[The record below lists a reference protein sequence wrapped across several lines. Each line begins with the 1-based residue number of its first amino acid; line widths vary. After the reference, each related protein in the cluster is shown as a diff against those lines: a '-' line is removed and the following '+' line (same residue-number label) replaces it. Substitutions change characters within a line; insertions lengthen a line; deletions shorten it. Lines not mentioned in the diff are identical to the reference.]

1 MGAMSAERG
10 QIMKQ
15 AMKRVMIAL
24 PALILSLSTWP
35 SAGTLAAVKSAH
47 LRDAAIT
54 PQFIGARAPL
64 RFAKHQDDD
73 RNQGYEQE
81 NEGKHHHKHGKH
93 KENAAEERDEKQ
105 QFCGPYFKSSYVPYF
120 RNYYS
125 QNDYTNLS
133 PGLRKHIQKTGHL
146 PPGLE
151 KKYERT
157 GQLPPGLQKRFEC
170 GQTLPPDYS
179 RYLYPVP
186 DSAYQRVGQLPP
198 DSKLYLFGND
208 LVLLNYHTRAIID
221 ILRGAY

>member
-1 MGAMSAERG
+1 
-10 QIMKQ
+10 MKQ
-15 AMKRVMIAL
+15 AMKHAMIAL
-24 PALILSLSTWP
+24 PALILSLSIWP
-35 SAGTLAAVKSAH
+35 LARALTAIESGH
-47 LRDAAIT
+47 LRRSGATVRVTGEHAAL
-54 PQFIGARAPL
+54 QL
-64 RFAKHQDDD
+64 AKQDDSD
-73 RNQGYEQE
+73 QGYEQE

-93 KENAAEERDEKQ
+93 NESEAEESYDHQ

-120 RNYYS
+120 RSYYS
-125 QNDYTNLS
+125 QNDYANLP

-157 GQLPPGLQKRFEC
+157 GELPPGLQKRFEC

-179 RYLYPVP
+179 RYFYPVP
-186 DSAYQRVGQLPP
+186 DTAYQRIGRLPP
-198 DSKLYLFGND
+198 NSKLYLIGND

>member
-1 MGAMSAERG
+1 MSGQKR

-15 AMKRVMIAL
+15 GMIAL
-24 PALILSLSTWP
+24 VGLILSLSIWP
-35 SAGTLAAVKSAH
+35 SARARAAVKSAH
-47 LRDAAIT
+47 QEGADAT
-54 PQFIGARAPL
+54 LQFVGERAPL
-64 RFAKHQDDD
+64 QLAKHHDDD
-73 RNQGYEQE
+73 GDQSYDEE
-81 NEGKHHHKHGKH
+81 VDDKHHHKHGKH
-93 KENAAEERDEKQ
+93 HENTDEERYEHQ

-125 QNDYTNLS
+125 QNDYANLP

-151 KKYERT
+151 NKYDRT
-157 GQLPPGLQKRFEC
+157 GQLPPGLQKRSEC
-170 GQTLPPDYS
+170 GQTLPSDYS
-179 RYLYPVP
+179 RYLYLVP
-186 DSAYQRVGQLPP
+186 NVAYQTIGPLPP

>member
-1 MGAMSAERG
+1 
-10 QIMKQ
+10 MKQ
-15 AMKRVMIAL
+15 AMRQAMKPAIKRVKIAL
-24 PALILSLSTWP
+24 PALILSLSLWP
-35 SAGTLAAVKSAH
+35 SARTLAAVEGA
-47 LRDAAIT
+47 RQGAAPIA
-54 PQFIGARAPL
+54 PQFIGAPEPL

-73 RNQGYEQE
+73 SDQGYEQE

-93 KENAAEERDEKQ
+93 NESEGEEGYEQQ
-105 QFCGPYFKSSYVPYF
+105 QFCGPYFKSSYAPYF

-125 QNDYTNLS
+125 ENDYANLP

-198 DSKLYLFGND
+198 DSKLYLIGND